1 MPRSY
6 RSQKKIWANVVR
18 RVTERSHCARH
29 DTSRWIEIRVGWMSA
44 ALILGAVFLAC
55 PELASAQETCCPK
68 SISADQTIEKVP
80 EAWTAEQDEFVSSL
94 VGIAFYSG
102 PPEEKAMLAYDR
114 WTKRNGLEYGIWH
127 FQPKSS
133 HRIWLSCRYSYARV
147 VLVRQLP
154 AEASE
159 CIVTY
164 DPKVSVS
171 GCSPGVRKIA
181 CH

>member
-29 DTSRWIEIRVGWMSA
+29 DTSRWIEIRVGWISA
-44 ALILGAVFLAC
+44 GLILGFVFFARPEFAFAQETDC
-55 PELASAQETCCPK
+55 PESISVYQTIDKIPEDWTAKQDELASTLA
-68 SISADQTIEKVP
+68 
-80 EAWTAEQDEFVSSL
+80 
-94 VGIAFYSG
+94 GIAIYSG
-102 PPEEKAMLAYDR
+102 PPEEKALLKYDR
-114 WTKRNGLEYGIWH
+114 WTKRNGLEYGTWH
-127 FQPKSS
+127 FPAKSS
-133 HRIWLSCRYSYARV
+133 QRIWLSCRYSFTRV

-154 AEASE
+154 AETSE
-159 CIVTY
+159 CVVTY